1 MSAIAWNYRGLGN
14 PQTVGVLREYVQQC
28 DPKIVFLAKTKMKIS
43 RIKRVKVKLDFANG
57 FYVQRKGQGGGL
69 AMFWRREVDIEI
81 KSFSRHHIDA
91 VVTKEGTSFKWRITR
106 FYGHPETHRR
116 KESWNFMNT
125 LNSQFQLPWMCF
137 RDFNEISQV
146 RKNWEVPKT
155 SVLDGEFP

>member
-1 MSAIAWNYRGLGN
+1 MELPGLGN
-14 PQTVGVLREYVQQC
+14 PQTVGALREYVRQY

-91 VVTKEGTSFKWRITR
+91 VVTKEGTNFK
-106 FYGHPETHRR
+106 
-116 KESWNFMNT
+116 
-125 LNSQFQLPWMCF
+125 
-137 RDFNEISQV
+137 
-146 RKNWEVPKT
+146 
-155 SVLDGEFP
+155 